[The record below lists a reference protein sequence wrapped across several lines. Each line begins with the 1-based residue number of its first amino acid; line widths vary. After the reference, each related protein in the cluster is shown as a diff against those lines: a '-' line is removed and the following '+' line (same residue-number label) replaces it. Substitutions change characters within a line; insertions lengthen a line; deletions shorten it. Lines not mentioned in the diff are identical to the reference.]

1 MIPVETVAPP
11 NIIIWTQI
19 NADFEDRKEIEIIT
33 TNETKPIYFKEQE
46 CLIGISG
53 FLKKR

>member
-1 MIPVETVAPP
+1 M
-11 NIIIWTQI
+11 QI

-53 FLKKR
+53 FLKKRQLYTFNFE